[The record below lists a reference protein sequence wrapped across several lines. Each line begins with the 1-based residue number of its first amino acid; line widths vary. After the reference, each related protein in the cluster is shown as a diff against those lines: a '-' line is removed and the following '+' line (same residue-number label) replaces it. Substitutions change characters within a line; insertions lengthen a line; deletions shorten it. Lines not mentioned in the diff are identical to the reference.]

1 MSEVRITFFVTT
13 AVVAWVMG
21 LWLLAAQVFG

>member
-1 MSEVRITFFVTT
+1 MSEIRITLFVTT
-13 AVVAWVMG
+13 AVMAWVVG